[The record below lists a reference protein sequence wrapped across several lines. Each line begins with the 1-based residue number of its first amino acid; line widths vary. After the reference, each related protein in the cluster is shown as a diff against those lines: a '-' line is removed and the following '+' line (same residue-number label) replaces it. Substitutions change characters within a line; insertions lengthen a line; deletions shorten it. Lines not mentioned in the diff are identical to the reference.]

1 MNNDHKID
9 KEASWHSMPVREVLG
24 HLQTSEDGL
33 DSSQAGQRL
42 DKYGPNKLPRARKQ
56 GPFKR
61 FLLQFHNVLIYVLL
75 VATIVTALMQQ
86 WVDSAVIFAVCLVN
100 ALIGFIQEGKAEK
113 SMESLQGMLAPA
125 ATVLRDKQKKTLPAE
140 ELVPGDVVILSS
152 GDKVPADLRL
162 FQARDLQIE
171 EAALTGESVP
181 VAKNIYEA
189 DPEAGLG
196 DRSCMAFSGTMVSH
210 GQGAGVVAATGAHTQ
225 IGRISTMLA
234 QVQTLTTPLLK
245 KITRFGHFLTVAILV
260 TALATFA
267 FGILVRGLQP
277 FEMFMAGVGLAVS
290 AIPVGLPAIMT
301 ITLAI
306 GVQRMARRNAIIR
319 KLPALETLGAV
330 TTICS
335 DKTGTL
341 TKNQMTVQSIQTS
354 EDLYSV
360 TGTGY
365 NPQGKYRLEGQDIDP
380 LQHFLLAETL
390 RAVLLCN
397 EAHLYHE
404 ENEDTYRLEGASTEG
419 ALVAAAIKAG
429 LDQKQENTDRPRI
442 DSIPFSSDRK
452 FMATLHDY
460 KQEGGRRIIL
470 KGAPERVLE
479 RCIHQS
485 GPQGPEELDPDFW
498 HKSGETIASRGQ
510 RLLAVAYKEVPENKK
525 GLEEEDTREGFTLL
539 GLFGIIDPPREE
551 AVKAAARLIG
561 RCVSVRDCQSAGIN
575 VKMITG
581 DHALTAVSIA
591 DELGIGDGRTFLTGK
606 DLEKMSDE
614 ELDQKVTGV
623 DVYARTSP
631 EHKLRLVQALQAGG
645 NIVAMT
651 GDGVNDAPALKR
663 ADVGV
668 AMGKGGTEAAREAS
682 DVVLADDNFAS
693 IANAVEEGRTIYD
706 NLKKAILFI
715 LPTNGGQALVV
726 MASIV
731 LGIGLL
737 GEGGEY
743 TLPISPP
750 QILWINMI
758 IAVTLAL
765 ALAFE
770 PPEGNVMSRP
780 PRPPDEPLISGFLIW
795 RVASVSVLLVIGTL
809 WHYQYML
816 AGGASHELASTTAIN
831 TLVVGQVFYLINSRF
846 IHEPAWSIR
855 GFLGSRAV
863 LISIAILAVLQL
875 GFTYL
880 PFMQYIFQTEPVC
893 LESWIRIILFGIIL
907 FLAVEMEKAFFRR
920 RTGD

>member
-479 RCIHQS
+479 RCSHQS

-795 RVASVSVLLVIGTL
+795 RVASASVLLVIGTL

-846 IHEPAWSIR
+846 IHEPAWRIR